1 MLYLFFSIFK
11 VYCNVTY
18 KCRTAMFDTMYTYFD
33 AKSKFTK
40 NSIFQSEQILVLEKC
55 ITSVTCRKVYI
66 IPNNPNANPWEEIG
80 HQLQGHSDC
89 HETSLLLVSTASTV
103 IAIITD
109 SDLHNQGV
117 PIIIIA
123 RHISF

>member
-1 MLYLFFSIFK
+1 MLRTHVELPCSIQCIHILMPNPNLPK
-11 VYCNVTY
+11 QH
-18 KCRTAMFDTMYTYFD
+18 
-33 AKSKFTK
+33 
-40 NSIFQSEQILVLEKC
+40 FQSEDFLVLEKC

-66 IPNNPNANPWEEIG
+66 IPTNPNANPWEEIG

-89 HETSLLLVSTASTV
+89 HETSLLLVSTASRV

-109 SDLHNQGV
+109 SDLHSQGV

-123 RHISF
+123 HHISF